1 MIRAFYLEGKE
12 VFFSLDKEI
21 IVFSENSIESY
32 KRIYAFQMEFC
43 LLNRSF
49 MYIYGYHFGDS
60 GMHSK
65 AVIAYN
71 LLKCKNTII
80 MFFFGAIIS
89 RRKFSSNCLS
99 TKHCFAIT
107 IKCCLI
113 NFFSSFRFLGKI
125 TWCCRFRFLSFCEK
139 KLAVSKHVPL

>member
-32 KRIYAFQMEFC
+32 KRIYVFQMEFC
-43 LLNRSF
+43 LLNLSF
-49 MYIYGYHFGDS
+49 MYTYGYHLGDS

-80 MFFFGAIIS
+80 MFFFW
-89 RRKFSSNCLS
+89 SNYF
-99 TKHCFAIT
+99 K
-107 IKCCLI
+107 K
-113 NFFSSFRFLGKI
+113 KI
-125 TWCCRFRFLSFCEK
+125 
-139 KLAVSKHVPL
+139 